1 MYLCRKD
8 SVIYSYCEFYTMK
21 LFAFFAFLIVP
32 SVSMGQFN
40 SVTLR
45 RPLYEVSTVD
55 LNRGKS
61 QEPSC
66 DSDSVMH
73 CEVVI
78 PSMAIEDGSPD
89 SALIRINRTY
99 LSVCP
104 PLDKICVTSS
114 YGYRQ
119 DPINRRKRSMHAGL
133 DLRASYE
140 PVYAM
145 FPGRVLKT
153 GYDKRSGN
161 HVTVQH
167 GDYRISYC
175 HLSKTTVKQGE
186 YLRAGDV
193 IGVSGNSGRSTGP
206 HLHLS
211 CRRGNKTVD
220 PSILILYI
228 CDVRT
233 RAIKEMTALLN

>member
-1 MYLCRKD
+1 
-8 SVIYSYCEFYTMK
+8 MK
-21 LFAFFAFLIVP
+21 FLPFFVFLIVP
-32 SVSMGQFN
+32 LVSKGQFN
-40 SVTLR
+40 SVTLN
-45 RPLYEVSTVD
+45 RPLYEVSVED
-55 LNRGKS
+55 ENKGRSWNLS
-61 QEPSC
+61 LEP
-66 DSDSVMH
+66 DSVE
-73 CEVVI
+73 CREVAI
-78 PSMAIEDGSPD
+78 PSMVIEDGSID
-89 SALIRINRTY
+89 SSFARINRTY

-104 PLDKICVTSS
+104 PLDHITVTSR

-119 DPINRRKRSMHAGL
+119 DPFNAKKRALHAGL
-133 DLRASYE
+133 DLRASFE

-145 FPGRVLKT
+145 FPGRVVKT

-175 HLSKTTVKQGE
+175 HLSKTTVKQGD

-193 IGVSGNSGRSTGP
+193 LGISGNSGRSTGP

-211 CRRGNKTVD
+211 CHRGSKTVD
-220 PSILILYI
+220 PSILIQYV
-228 CDVRT
+228 CEVRT